1 MSGHTNSYTVFIGSL
16 IPERKINEHK
26 TLSFN
31 TADNIAQNTMVD
43 GLHERLGDRLIVI
56 TEVSNKRL
64 KYLKLDCGV
73 EARVVQSV
81 SLNRSMYYLSL
92 MYGYTIELLS
102 TLRSIDKDA
111 EVTVLSRGSY
121 IFIAVPILIA
131 RLSHKIK
138 WIPFVITT
146 VEVPEYGFPLSVI
159 SKMSRWTT
167 NKADGMIT
175 YAAGSAH
182 DYMINKPFL
191 EIIYSINCKLAKKYS
206 TYIPVKPNKFTI
218 TYTGSFSNAYNF
230 EIIFDAIRETGQAYR
245 WVFAGAGQ
253 YQSILESLAMDERY
267 DVDFVGFLN
276 NSEAAE
282 TQMSSSLLISLKGG
296 SNKKINRYY
305 DKYAAS
311 AKITEYL
318 YTGVPILASD
328 IPSVHERLR
337 PFLSLT
343 TAKSGHELVEEIE
356 SIRCDYETKKRI
368 AKCGQEYAQ
377 KYLSSK
383 HQNKMILGFLDQ
395 F

>member
-1 MSGHTNSYTVFIGSL
+1 MKAHTNKYTVFIGSL
-16 IPERKINEHK
+16 IPEKKINEHK
-26 TLSFN
+26 TISFN

-56 TEVSNKRL
+56 TEVSNRRL
-64 KYLKLDCGV
+64 KYLKLDCGIQ
-73 EARVVQSV
+73 ARVVQSIG
-81 SLNRSMYYLSL
+81 SNRFIYYLSL

-131 RLSHKIK
+131 RLSRRIK
-138 WIPFVITT
+138 WVPFVITT
-146 VEVPEYGFPLSVI
+146 VEVPEYGFPLSLI
-159 SKMSRWTT
+159 SKMSCWTT
-167 NKADGMIT
+167 SKADGMIT

-182 DYMINKPFL
+182 DYMMNKPFL
-191 EIIYSINCKLAKKYS
+191 EIIYSVNNKLAKKYN
-206 TYIPVKPNKFTI
+206 TYAPVKPKKFTI

-230 EIIFDAIRETGQAYR
+230 EIIFDAIRETGKTYR

-253 YQSILESLAMDERY
+253 YKSAVEKLARDERY
-267 DVDFVGFLN
+267 DVDYVGFLD
-276 NSEAAE
+276 NSGAAE
-282 TQMSSSLLISLKGG
+282 VQMTSSLLISLKGG
-296 SNKKINRYY
+296 SNKKINQYY

-318 YTGVPILASD
+318 YAGVPILASD

-337 PFLSLT
+337 PFLSLMKP
-343 TAKSGHELVEEIE
+343 KSGHQLVEEIE
-356 SIRCDYETKKRI
+356 SIRCDYETKNKI

-377 KYLSSK
+377 KYLSSEY
-383 HQNKMILGFLDQ
+383 QNKMIWGFLDQ
-395 F
+395 L